1 MVALHL
7 RRGQPGGGA
16 AVPPLLHL
24 PAVAPARTLLRRLDL
39 PVGVLDRL
47 AFVSVLPY
55 LLKIVKSSIT
65 VATASFLSFIAFVT
79 YIIR

>member
-16 AVPPLLHL
+16 AVPPLPHL
-24 PAVAPARTLLRRLDL
+24 PTAAPARTLLRRLDL

-47 AFVSVLPY
+47 ALISVLPH
-55 LLKIVKSSIT
+55 LLEIVKSNII
-65 VATASFLSFIAFVT
+65 VAAGSLLSFIAFVT
-79 YIIR
+79 HAMR